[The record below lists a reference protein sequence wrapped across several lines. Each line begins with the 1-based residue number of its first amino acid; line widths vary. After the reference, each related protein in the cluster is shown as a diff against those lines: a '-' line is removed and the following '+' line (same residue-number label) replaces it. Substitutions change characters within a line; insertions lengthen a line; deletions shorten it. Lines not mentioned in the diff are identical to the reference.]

1 MAAERVDRSEDAK
14 EDFLGEIER
23 FVVIS
28 EQVQRQLVDH
38 ALVLVDQLRTGVF
51 VARGA
56 ALNQGGLTPPDFIP
70 GDGSNRLHRQS
81 LCHLS
86 TPSLQGVVTRYPFRT
101 RFWAGVPFVP
111 KCYYPRVKRVV
122 FLVLLAAGLTAG
134 YVYSVTTRE
143 SDHRDLIEQGD
154 AALDRGDL
162 SSAIEAFSGAIV
174 LRDDSM
180 IGYLKRGDAYRRRDE
195 LEAALRDL
203 KRAVEIDPSATRPRE
218 LLGDV
223 NYARSRFGPAAE
235 HYEAYI
241 GLDDRSPRVL
251 YKLALARYR
260 AGQPA
265 PGIAALQ
272 SAIAMDNDF
281 AEAYYLLGLCLRD
294 AQRPTEAIAALR
306 RAITIAPAF
315 LPAREE
321 LSDLY
326 EHLGRLQDWIEQ
338 LEALRALDPGAA
350 RDVTLGLAYSKAGQ
364 PDRAVIILGS
374 VSERHPKHRYT
385 YVALGRVWLEAAQ
398 ARADRVELNKA
409 LEALEKAVA
418 AEDTSEAFT
427 LFGRA
432 LLLADDAETA
442 ERILLRATEKLPADP
457 LSFYYLA
464 DAAERRGH
472 PETARQALI
481 DYVGLE
487 GEEADVRR
495 RSAIAV
501 RIGDLSMRIDDYPLA
516 LSYYERAAPLLSS
529 DPAFAVRFAEA
540 RWRNGQTEVAR
551 AMLGK
556 VLEKD
561 PAHAAARALLRRIST
576 GAPKTPAAP
585 STAGAALG
593 SPW

>member
-1 MAAERVDRSEDAK
+1 M
-14 EDFLGEIER
+14 
-23 FVVIS
+23 
-28 EQVQRQLVDH
+28 
-38 ALVLVDQLRTGVF
+38 
-51 VARGA
+51 
-56 ALNQGGLTPPDFIP
+56 
-70 GDGSNRLHRQS
+70 
-81 LCHLS
+81 
-86 TPSLQGVVTRYPFRT
+86 
-101 RFWAGVPFVP
+101 
-111 KCYYPRVKRVV
+111 
-122 FLVLLAAGLTAG
+122 
-134 YVYSVTTRE
+134 
-143 SDHRDLIEQGD
+143 
-154 AALDRGDL
+154 
-162 SSAIEAFSGAIV
+162 

-272 SAIAMDNDF
+272 SAIAMDKDF
-281 AEAYYLLGLCLRD
+281 AEAHYLLGLCLRD
-294 AQRPTEAIAALR
+294 AQRPTEAMAALR

-442 ERILLRATEKLPADP
+442 ERMLLRATEKLPADP
-457 LSFYYLA
+457 LAFYYLA

-487 GEEADVRR
+487 GEEARR
-495 RSAIAV
+495 APASAVAARIA
-501 RIGDLSMRIDDYPLA
+501 DLSMRIDDYPLA
-516 LSYYERAAPLLSS
+516 VCVLRARRAAPVVRPGVRGPVRRGAMAQRS
-529 DPAFAVRFAEA
+529 DRSRPSDAGQGPREGSRACRGARAAATDLHGRAEDASGTVDCGRRPTAPASDRPDPEA
-540 RWRNGQTEVAR
+540 R
-551 AMLGK
+551 
-556 VLEKD
+556 
-561 PAHAAARALLRRIST
+561 RRES
-576 GAPKTPAAP
+576 
-585 STAGAALG
+585 
-593 SPW
+593 